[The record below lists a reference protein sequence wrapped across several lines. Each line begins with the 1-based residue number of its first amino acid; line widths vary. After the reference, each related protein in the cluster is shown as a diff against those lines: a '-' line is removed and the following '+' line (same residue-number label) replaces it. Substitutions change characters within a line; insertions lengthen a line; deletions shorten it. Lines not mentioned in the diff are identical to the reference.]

1 MSDSSVRHRIFWLS
15 AVGILM
21 QLGLSFA
28 WFACVVIVVSHL
40 TAGDPELQKIYLK
53 VQQHQSLTGLTPSG
67 SDADRFFEEMRPILS
82 QVPWL
87 AVGCVASLFSFGVL
101 GFLYARLSGT
111 IDYVGM
117 LPVLAILTGQNP
129 LNLTL
134 MVQERGIREAQ
145 LGWGAQFLMLLLQ
158 VLAAFGGAQLGAWI
172 RQRRQRPK
180 QP

>member
-1 MSDSSVRHRIFWLS
+1 
-15 AVGILM
+15 M

-53 VQQHQSLTGLTPSG
+53 VQQHQTLTGLTPSG

-87 AVGCVASLFSFGVL
+87 AVGCVASLFSFGAL

-111 IDYVGM
+111 MDYVGM

-134 MVQERGIREAQ
+134 MVHERGIREAQ
-145 LGWGAQFLMLLLQ
+145 LGWGPQFLMLLLQ
-158 VLAAFGGAQLGAWI
+158 VLAAFGGAQVGAWI
-172 RQRRQRPK
+172 RQRRRGPK